1 MSRRLLAVLAIG
13 ALSLAPARAHAQ
25 VGLSIAGG
33 LSMPSGD
40 FKSGNNIGYKVDNG
54 YNVAAGLNFS
64 VPLMPL
70 GLRVEGGYNSFK
82 LNGST
87 TANNATQTVASG
99 TINGIFS
106 LGLPYVIGGVGYYS
120 TAGSYNTSTTS
131 GTLDRDNAMGFN
143 AGVGMR
149 FPLGVLSTFAEIRY
163 HKMMGSDNVNSAN
176 KPAANVAFI
185 PITFGINF

>member
-1 MSRRLLAVLAIG
+1 MTRRLLAVLAIG
-13 ALSLAPARAHAQ
+13 ALSFIPARAQAQ
-25 VGLSIAGG
+25 IGFSVAGG
-33 LSMPSGD
+33 LAMPSGD

-64 VPLMPL
+64 FPLMPVGVRL
-70 GLRVEGGYNSFK
+70 EGAYNSFD

-87 TANNATQTVASG
+87 STSSASQTIASG
-99 TINGIFS
+99 TVNGIFS

-120 TAGSYNTSTTS
+120 TAGKYSSGTTS

-149 FPLGVLSTFAEIRY
+149 FPLGVISTFAEIRY
-163 HKMMGSDNVNSAN
+163 HKMMGSDNATVN
-176 KPAANVAFI
+176 KPAANVAYI